1 VLVSEYE
8 MPKTNFTVKYDGDA
22 LANHEMDV
30 AILAPA
36 LMGMQKVLDALVTE
50 STEGEYRASLK
61 IKGNAKAG
69 SIEIELV
76 TQAISNMKLLKDI
89 IVDVFSHRDVVA
101 LATITTLLVPLLALI
116 KKFGRRKPSKVEDM
130 GDGNVKIYFDNDIT
144 IVNNHVYHVYN
155 NFEVREAAYKAV
167 KPLEQEGIDS
177 FVIYEKSK
185 KLVEVNKGDVSRFVP
200 PSVADRMLVSEEIT
214 FLQIVTIKFN
224 MNNKW
229 QFTQGDS
236 VINAN
241 IIDDDFIAKVRNG
254 VPFQDGDILK
264 VKLQKEQYQEKGKLK
279 TNYKILEVL
288 DHQKAAQQQ
297 NINFHDDE

>member
-1 VLVSEYE
+1 
-8 MPKTNFTVKYDGDA
+8 MPKTNFTVKYDGEA

-30 AILAPA
+30 ALLAPA
-36 LMGMQKVLDALVTE
+36 LMGIQKIIDALVIE
-50 STEGEYRASLK
+50 STEGEYKASLK

-76 TQAISNMKLLKDI
+76 TQAISNIQI
-89 IVDVFSHRDVVA
+89 IKNIFVDVFSRPDVIAVA
-101 LATITTLLVPLLALI
+101 TVTTLLVPLLSLI
-116 KKFGRRKPSKVEDM
+116 KRYGRKKPTKVEDM
-130 GDGNVKIYFDNDIT
+130 GDGNTKLHFDNSIT

-167 KPLEQEGIDS
+167 RPLEQEGIDS
-177 FVIYEKSK
+177 FGIYEKSK
-185 KLVEVNKGDVSRFVP
+185 KLVEVNKEDVGRFIP
-200 PSVADRMLVSEEIT
+200 PSVVDRMLVTEEIT
-214 FLQIVTIKFN
+214 YLQIVTIKFN

-241 IIDDDFIAKVRNG
+241 ILDDDFITKVRNG
-254 VPFQDGDILK
+254 VAFHDGDILK
-264 VKLQKEQYQEKGKLK
+264 VKLHKEQYQENGKLK

-288 DHQKAAQQQ
+288 DHQKAGQQQ
-297 NINFHDDE
+297 NLDFKD

>member
-8 MPKTNFTVKYDGDA
+8 MPKTNFTVKYDGEA

-89 IVDVFSHRDVVA
+89 IVDVFSYRDVVA
-101 LATITTLLVPLLALI
+101 LATITTLLVPLLNLI
-116 KKFGRRKPSKVEDM
+116 KKFGRKKPTKVEDM
-130 GDGNVKIYFDNDIT
+130 GDGNVKIYFDSDIT

-185 KLVEVNKGDVSRFVP
+185 KLVEVNKEDVSRFVP

-288 DHQKAAQQQ
+288 DHQRAAQQQ
-297 NINFHDDE
+297 PFDFDS

>member
-1 VLVSEYE
+1 

-185 KLVEVNKGDVSRFVP
+185 KLVEVNKEDVSRFVP

>member
-1 VLVSEYE
+1 
-8 MPKTNFTVKYDGDA
+8 MPKTNFTVKYDGEA

-30 AILAPA
+30 AVLAPA

-61 IKGNAKAG
+61 MKGNAKAG

-76 TQAISNMKLLKDI
+76 TQAISNVKLLKDI
-89 IVDVFSHRDVVA
+89 IVDVFSYRDVVA

-116 KKFGRRKPSKVEDM
+116 KKFGRRKPNKVEDM

-185 KLVEVNKGDVSRFVP
+185 KLVEVNKEDVSRFVP

-279 TNYKILEVL
+279 INYKILEVL

-297 NINFHDDE
+297 PFDFDS

>member
-1 VLVSEYE
+1 

>member
-1 VLVSEYE
+1 
-8 MPKTNFTVKYDGDA
+8 MPKTNFTVKYDGEA

-101 LATITTLLVPLLALI
+101 LATITTLLVPLLTLI
-116 KKFGRRKPSKVEDM
+116 KKFGRKKPTKVEDM
-130 GDGNVKIYFDNDIT
+130 GDGNVKLYFDSDIT

-185 KLVEVNKGDVSRFVP
+185 KLVEVNKEDVSRFVP

-241 IIDDDFIAKVRNG
+241 ILDDDFIAKVRNG
-254 VPFQDGDILK
+254 VPFHDGDILK

-279 TNYKILEVL
+279 TNYRILEVFE
-288 DHQKAAQQQ
+288 HQKARQQQ
-297 NINFHDDE
+297 DFNFDI

>member
-1 VLVSEYE
+1 

-185 KLVEVNKGDVSRFVP
+185 KLVEVNKEDVSRFVP

-297 NINFHDDE
+297 PFDFDS

>member
-1 VLVSEYE
+1 

-89 IVDVFSHRDVVA
+89 IVDVFSYRDVVA

-116 KKFGRRKPSKVEDM
+116 KKFGRRKPTKVEDM
-130 GDGNVKIYFDNDIT
+130 GDGNVKIYFDSDIT

-185 KLVEVNKGDVSRFVP
+185 KLVEVNKEDVSRFVP

-297 NINFHDDE
+297 PFDFDS

>member
-1 VLVSEYE
+1 

-22 LANHEMDV
+22 LVSHEMDV
-30 AILAPA
+30 AVLAPA

-89 IVDVFSHRDVVA
+89 IVDVFSYRDVVA

-116 KKFGRRKPSKVEDM
+116 KKFGRRKPTKVEDM

-185 KLVEVNKGDVSRFVP
+185 KLVEVNKEDVSRFVP

-288 DHQKAAQQQ
+288 DHQRAAQQQ
-297 NINFHDDE
+297 PFDFDS

>member
-1 VLVSEYE
+1 
-8 MPKTNFTVKYDGDA
+8 MPKTNFTVKYDGEA

-89 IVDVFSHRDVVA
+89 IVDVFSYRDVVA
-101 LATITTLLVPLLALI
+101 LATITTLLVPLLNLI
-116 KKFGRRKPSKVEDM
+116 KKFGRKKPTKVEDM
-130 GDGNVKIYFDNDIT
+130 GDGNVKIYFDSDIT

-185 KLVEVNKGDVSRFVP
+185 KLVEVNKEDVSRFVP

-288 DHQKAAQQQ
+288 DHQRAAQQQ
-297 NINFHDDE
+297 PFDFDS

>member
-1 VLVSEYE
+1 
-8 MPKTNFTVKYDGDA
+8 
-22 LANHEMDV
+22 
-30 AILAPA
+30 
-36 LMGMQKVLDALVTE
+36 
-50 STEGEYRASLK
+50 
-61 IKGNAKAG
+61 
-69 SIEIELV
+69 
-76 TQAISNMKLLKDI
+76 
-89 IVDVFSHRDVVA
+89 
-101 LATITTLLVPLLALI
+101 
-116 KKFGRRKPSKVEDM
+116 M
-130 GDGNVKIYFDNDIT
+130 GDGNVKIYFDSDIT

-185 KLVEVNKGDVSRFVP
+185 KLVEVNKEDVSRFVP

-297 NINFHDDE
+297 PFDFDS

>member
-1 VLVSEYE
+1 

-101 LATITTLLVPLLALI
+101 LATITTLLVPLLNLI
-116 KKFGRRKPSKVEDM
+116 KKFGKRKPTKVEDM

-144 IVNNHVYHVYN
+144 IVDNHVYHVYN

-177 FVIYEKSK
+177 FVIYEKYK
-185 KLVEVNKGDVSRFVP
+185 KLVEVNKEDVSRFVP

-297 NINFHDDE
+297 PFDFDS

>member
-185 KLVEVNKGDVSRFVP
+185 KLVEVNKEDVSRFVP

-297 NINFHDDE
+297 PFDFDS

>member
-1 VLVSEYE
+1 
-8 MPKTNFTVKYDGDA
+8 MPKTNFTVKYDGEA

-89 IVDVFSHRDVVA
+89 IVDVFSYRDVVA
-101 LATITTLLVPLLALI
+101 LATITTLLVPLLTLI
-116 KKFGRRKPSKVEDM
+116 KKFGRKKPTKVKDM
-130 GDGNVKIYFDNDIT
+130 GDGNVKLYFDSDIT

-185 KLVEVNKGDVSRFVP
+185 KLVEVNKEDVSRFVP

-241 IIDDDFIAKVRNG
+241 ILDDDFIAKVRNG

-279 TNYKILEVL
+279 TNYRILEVFE
-288 DHQKAAQQQ
+288 HQKARQQQ
-297 NINFHDDE
+297 DFNFDI

>member
-1 VLVSEYE
+1 

-101 LATITTLLVPLLALI
+101 LATITTLLVPLLNLI
-116 KKFGRRKPSKVEDM
+116 KKFGKRKPTKVEDM

-177 FVIYEKSK
+177 FVIYEKYK
-185 KLVEVNKGDVSRFVP
+185 KLVEVNKEDVSRFVP

-297 NINFHDDE
+297 PFDFDS

>member
-1 VLVSEYE
+1 

-101 LATITTLLVPLLALI
+101 LATITTLLVPLLNLI
-116 KKFGRRKPSKVEDM
+116 KKFGKRKPTKVEDM

-177 FVIYEKSK
+177 FVIYEKYK
-185 KLVEVNKGDVSRFVP
+185 KLVEVNKEEVSRFVP

-297 NINFHDDE
+297 PFDFDS

>member
-1 VLVSEYE
+1 
-8 MPKTNFTVKYDGDA
+8 MPKTNFTVKYDGEA

-101 LATITTLLVPLLALI
+101 LATITTLLVPLLTLI
-116 KKFGRRKPSKVEDM
+116 KKFGRKKPTKVEDM
-130 GDGNVKIYFDNDIT
+130 GDGNVKLYFDNDIT

-185 KLVEVNKGDVSRFVP
+185 KLVEVNKEDLSRFVP

-241 IIDDDFIAKVRNG
+241 ILDEDFIAKVRNG
-254 VPFQDGDILK
+254 VPFHDGDILK

-279 TNYKILEVL
+279 TNYRILEVFE
-288 DHQKAAQQQ
+288 HQKARQQQ
-297 NINFHDDE
+297 DFNFDI

>member
-1 VLVSEYE
+1 

-89 IVDVFSHRDVVA
+89 IVDVFSYRDVVA

-116 KKFGRRKPSKVEDM
+116 KKFGRRKPTKVEDM
-130 GDGNVKIYFDNDIT
+130 GDGNVKIYFDSDIT

-185 KLVEVNKGDVSRFVP
+185 KLVEVNKEDVSRFVP

-288 DHQKAAQQQ
+288 DHQRAAQQQ
-297 NINFHDDE
+297 PFDFDS